1 MLERLMLEAETR
13 VAQEGA
19 GQRRLPANA
28 SEAAAQGPAQAG
40 QIRRTHIG
48 ELAGLHVAP
57 DLLKGIQLRGI
68 RRQALHAE
76 PGALAPQVRRHVST
90 LVTAQAVPDQY
101 DATPSEMP
109 LERAQEGYQA
119 AIGVRAGAGVEEE
132 PAAPTI
138 PPERQGARD
147 RQAFPV
153 PTCVN
158 EDRGFA
164 PRRPCATDYRV
175 LRDAAFVFEDEPG
188 ALALGVFFSRGQRV
202 RFHPAMAASSRSRD
216 CRPGRCSDHPKARSP
231 RQTWPGWWTT
241 PVTRSSNVASPGNRP
256 TPVVRP

>member
-109 LERAQEGYQA
+109 LERAQEGYQG

-216 CRPGRCSDHPKARSP
+216 CRPGRCSDHPKARST
-231 RQTWPGWWTT
+231 RQTWPG
-241 PVTRSSNVASPGNRP
+241 
-256 TPVVRP
+256 

>member
-90 LVTAQAVPDQY
+90 LVTAQAVPDQ
-101 DATPSEMP
+101 DRKSTRLNSSH
-109 LERAQEGYQA
+109 GYISYA
-119 AIGVRAGAGVEEE
+119 
-132 PAAPTI
+132 
-138 PPERQGARD
+138 
-147 RQAFPV
+147 
-153 PTCVN
+153 
-158 EDRGFA
+158 
-164 PRRPCATDYRV
+164 
-175 LRDAAFVFEDEPG
+175 VFC
-188 ALALGVFFSRGQRV
+188 L
-202 RFHPAMAASSRSRD
+202 
-216 CRPGRCSDHPKARSP
+216 KKKK
-231 RQTWPGWWTT
+231 
-241 PVTRSSNVASPGNRP
+241 NNK
-256 TPVVRP
+256 